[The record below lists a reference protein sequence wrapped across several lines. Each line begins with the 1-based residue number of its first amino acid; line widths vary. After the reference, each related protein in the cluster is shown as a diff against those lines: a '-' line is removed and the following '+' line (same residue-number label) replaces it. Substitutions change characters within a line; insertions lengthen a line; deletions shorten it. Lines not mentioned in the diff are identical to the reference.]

1 MAAKKQNC
9 MIIGASPIESDAIF
23 QEFSPKDSFV
33 ICADAGYETAVK
45 YGITP
50 DLIVGDFDSV
60 KTLPPKSAKVL
71 TLPVEKDVTDTMFA
85 VMKGLTMGFRSF
97 VLLGCLGGPR
107 FDHSLANLEVLQ
119 FLRMHSAQ
127 GIIADSTTKIFLLSD
142 GRLRLTDMKGATVS
156 VFPYGCV
163 SCNVSYK
170 GLLYPLNHET
180 LSSGGTLM
188 GVSNSVVDD
197 AAEIRVHMGTAL
209 VVVYQP

>member
-60 KTLPPKSAKVL
+60 KTLPQKSAKVL

-97 VLLGCLGGPR
+97 VLLGVWGDLG
-107 FDHSLANLEVLQ
+107 
-119 FLRMHSAQ
+119 
-127 GIIADSTTKIFLLSD
+127 
-142 GRLRLTDMKGATVS
+142 LTILWPTWRCCN
-156 VFPYGCV
+156 FCGC
-163 SCNVSYK
+163 
-170 GLLYPLNHET
+170 
-180 LSSGGTLM
+180 
-188 GVSNSVVDD
+188 
-197 AAEIRVHMGTAL
+197 TAL
-209 VVVYQP
+209 RELSLTAQPKYSFCPTAACALPT

>member
-1 MAAKKQNC
+1 M
-9 MIIGASPIESDAIF
+9 
-23 QEFSPKDSFV
+23 
-33 ICADAGYETAVK
+33 
-45 YGITP
+45 
-50 DLIVGDFDSV
+50 
-60 KTLPPKSAKVL
+60 
-71 TLPVEKDVTDTMFA
+71 
-85 VMKGLTMGFRSF
+85 
-97 VLLGCLGGPR
+97 
-107 FDHSLANLEVLQ
+107 
-119 FLRMHSAQ
+119 RMHSAQ

-170 GLLYPLNHET
+170 GLFYPLNHET

>member
-1 MAAKKQNC
+1 M
-9 MIIGASPIESDAIF
+9 
-23 QEFSPKDSFV
+23 

-60 KTLPPKSAKVL
+60 KTLPQKSAKVL